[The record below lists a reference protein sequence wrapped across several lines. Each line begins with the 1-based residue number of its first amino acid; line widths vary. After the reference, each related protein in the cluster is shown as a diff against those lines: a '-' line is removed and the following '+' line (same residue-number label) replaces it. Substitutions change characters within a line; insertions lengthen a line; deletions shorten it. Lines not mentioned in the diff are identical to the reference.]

1 MWTKSEWL
9 SKVNTKHT
17 KLQPHSTQLH
27 THITHSAIAE
37 QIMFYCMITDH
48 DRKSARSQSANL
60 GRAKAT
66 LEFGGQVRVG
76 GLVFLLA
83 HRLLHGDLAS

>member
-1 MWTKSEWL
+1 M
-9 SKVNTKHT
+9 
-17 KLQPHSTQLH
+17 HS
-27 THITHSAIAE
+27 IAE
-37 QIMFYCMITDH
+37 QIGTNQTDAGH
-48 DRKSARSQSANL
+48 PFHRIRATDRKSAAGQRAPGAANL

-83 HRLLHGDLAS
+83 YRLLHGDLAS